1 MSVNRKNLNS
11 KNVIEQHPDYK
22 TEIAEILRGNLTPVL
37 MRERILSYHEND
49 IAAALELMKRDERNR
64 LYMVLDI
71 NSLAGV
77 IEYTEQ
83 PDKYIAEL
91 GVRKRAAVLSELE
104 VATAAEVLSGMN
116 KTERSALIELMD
128 DDMRREITLLSS
140 FDEDEIGSRMT
151 TNYISVRAGIDVR
164 HAMKE
169 LVNQAAE
176 NDNISTIYV
185 VDDSETLI
193 GAIDLKDLIIARDTT
208 DLAGITMTSYPY
220 VYANELIADCIE
232 RIKDYSE
239 DSIPV
244 LNSDNQ
250 LIGALM
256 SHDVAQ
262 LIDDE
267 LGEDYAK
274 LAGLTAEEDL
284 NEPLRKSVGKRLPW
298 LIVLLGLGLVVSCVV
313 GMFEQVV
320 ASLTLIVCFQSL
332 ILDMAGNTG
341 TQSLAVTIRVLMDE
355 QLTGKQKLYLVA
367 KEAKVGLCNG
377 MILGILSFVII
388 GLYLFLLKGEAAAHA
403 FSVSF
408 CTGTALLVSMLLS
421 GISGTV
427 IPIIFKKL
435 RIDPAVASGPLIT
448 TVNDL
453 VAVVTYYGLAWIL
466 LLNILKV

>member
-1 MSVNRKNLNS
+1 MSVNKKNLNS
-11 KNVIEQHPDYK
+11 KNVIEQRPDYK
-22 TEIAEILRGNLTPVL
+22 TEIAEILRSNLTPVL

-64 LYMVLDI
+64 LYMVLDTS
-71 NSLAGV
+71 SLAGV
-77 IEYTEQ
+77 FEYTEQ
-83 PDKYIAEL
+83 TDKYIAEL
-91 GVRKRAAVLSELE
+91 GMRKRAAVLSELE
-104 VATAAEVLSGMN
+104 VTTAAEVLSRMN
-116 KTERSALIELMD
+116 KNERSSLIELMD
-128 DDMRREITLLSS
+128 DDLRREITLLSS

-164 HAMKE
+164 HAMRE

-185 VDDSETLI
+185 VDDDETLI
-193 GAIDLKDLIIARDTT
+193 GAIDLKDLIIARENTLLT
-208 DLAGITMTSYPY
+208 SITMTSYPY

-284 NEPLRKSVGKRLPW
+284 NEPLKKSVSKRLPW

-377 MILGILSFVII
+377 MILGVLSFVII
-388 GLYLFLLKGEAAAHA
+388 GLYLFLLKGEAVAHA

-408 CTGTALLVSMLLS
+408 CTGTALLISMLLS